1 MRIETALEEA
11 LKLFFPNECAVCGR
25 EISPFKLICEG
36 CEKSLLSSGPMVRK
50 IEKKGYTLHVY
61 GEYSGELRSII
72 LGYKSGR
79 WRISSILSDLYLRI
93 FEYFPPKGV
102 LTFIPSTL
110 ESIEERG
117 FDHMEIITKRVAKRT
132 GIPFERCLEV
142 ASEWR
147 QIGRSGR
154 ERRKA
159 RGRFI
164 SRCGED
170 RVALLDDVYT
180 TGSTVE
186 NAIEA
191 LKSSGVK
198 VIDVYVLALSNE
210 RRDGRWV

>member
-1 MRIETALEEA
+1 MRIETALEET
-11 LKLFFPNECAVCGR
+11 LKFFFPNECAVCGR
-25 EISPFKLICEG
+25 ETSPFRLVCEECG
-36 CEKSLLSSGPMVRK
+36 RALLLRGPMVRK
-50 IEKKGYTLHVY
+50 IEKKGYTLHAY
-61 GEYSGELRSII
+61 GEYSDELRSVI
-72 LGYKSGR
+72 LSYKGGR
-79 WRISSILSDLYLRI
+79 WRISSILSDLYMKI
-93 FEYFPPKGV
+93 FEYFPPKGA

-154 ERRKA
+154 ERRKM

-164 SRCGED
+164 SKCDEE

-186 NAIEA
+186 DAVEA
-191 LKSSGVK
+191 LRSSGVK
-198 VIDVYVLALSNE
+198 VIDVYVLALSKG
-210 RRDGRWV
+210 RGGRWE